1 MNRLR
6 LCLLLVSVAL
16 LGGCASMR
24 QDAGFDPARDAQLAL
39 AQASVP
45 TTTKQHPAAS
55 QWLASQP
62 TEVGGYDIVE
72 VKLDGVVPPV
82 LQEEL
87 VDARRVYPQAILR
100 SLKRTDKG
108 GVQIELECRFS
119 QERCIDFRSVKT
131 SPARLERLVFRAAVY
146 GSDGK
151 PEQLYDVIWRKS
163 SRKFL
168 ILFPAFL
175 AKTHIGKPVY
185 VWGANGGFII
195 RLDGTLVDR
204 SARDILNLPPDFF
217 ANHPSRLSEEQILPV
232 RRTDAAGR
240 FLLET
245 IEKEFPLPAPFHKG
259 AARVEYYLG
268 VSRLTQED
276 NMLDCW
282 IGHGGGNI
290 FVGLSPIPGQ
300 AVISFFMSVGASLPS
315 VNRCVDSASRLE
327 STSTT
332 SVPEVGSPSV
342 PPDPGSS

>member
-6 LCLLLVSVAL
+6 LWLLLVSVAL

-24 QDAGFDPARDAQLAL
+24 QDAGFDPARDAELAL
-39 AQASVP
+39 AQASAP
-45 TTTKQHPAAS
+45 TMIKQDPAAS
-55 QWLASQP
+55 QWLTSEPALVS
-62 TEVGGYDIVE
+62 GYDIVE
-72 VKLDGVVPPV
+72 VKLSGIIPPA

-87 VDARRVYPQAILR
+87 VDARRVYPKAMLR
-100 SLKRTDKG
+100 SLKRTPQ
-108 GVQIELECRFS
+108 GVQIELECKS
-119 QERCIDFRSVKT
+119 QQERCTDFRSVKT
-131 SPARLERLVFRAAVY
+131 DPARLERLVFRAAVY

-151 PEQLYDVIWRKS
+151 PEQLYDAVWRKS

-175 AKTHIGKPVY
+175 AKTHLGKPLY
-185 VWGANGGFII
+185 VWGANGGLLI

-204 SARDILNLPPDFF
+204 PAKDILNLPPDFF
-217 ANHPSRLSEEQILPV
+217 ATHPSRLSEGQILPV

-245 IEKEFPLPAPFHKG
+245 IAKEFPLPAPFHKG

-268 VSRLTQED
+268 VSRLTRED

-300 AVISFFMSVGASLPS
+300 AVLSFLMSVGASLPN
-315 VNRCVDSASRLE
+315 VNRCVDGASRLE
-327 STSTT
+327 STSTP
-332 SVPEVGSPSV
+332 SVPEVGSRSA

>member
-6 LCLLLVSVAL
+6 IWLLLVSVAL

-39 AQASVP
+39 AQASAP
-45 TTTKQHPAAS
+45 TTTKQDPAAS

-62 TEVGGYDIVE
+62 TEVSGYDIVE
-72 VKLDGVVPPV
+72 VKLGDVIPPV

-87 VDARRVYPQAILR
+87 LDARRVYPQAILR
-100 SLKRTDKG
+100 SLKRTDE
-108 GVQIELECRFS
+108 GVQIELECKFS
-119 QERCIDFRSVKT
+119 QERCTDFRSVKT

-151 PEQLYDVIWRKS
+151 PEQLYDAVWRKS
-163 SRKFL
+163 NRKFL

-175 AKTHIGKPVY
+175 AKTHLGKPVY
-185 VWGANGGFII
+185 VWGANGGFLI
-195 RLDGTLVDR
+195 RLDGTLIDR
-204 SARDILNLPPDFF
+204 PAKDILNLPPDFF
-217 ANHPSRLSEEQILPV
+217 ATHPSRLSEGQILPV
-232 RRTDAAGR
+232 RRTDAAGQ

-245 IEKEFPLPAPFHKG
+245 IVKTFPLPAPFHKG

-268 VSRLTQED
+268 ASRLTRED

-282 IGHGGGNI
+282 IGHGGGNF

-300 AVISFFMSVGASLPS
+300 AVLSFLMSVGASLPS
-315 VNRCVDSASRLE
+315 VNRCVEGASRLE
-327 STSTT
+327 STSTN
-332 SVPEVGSPSV
+332 SVPAVGSPSAL
-342 PPDPGSS
+342 PDPGSS